1 MKARRLLLFI
11 LMLVAWPCLA
21 SSETQVQQEG
31 KTFLSRFYD
40 LQALKDLVHNIVN
53 WMLDIMIDILFNG
66 V

>member
-1 MKARRLLLFI
+1 
-11 LMLVAWPCLA
+11 MLVAWPCLA

-31 KTFLSRFYD
+31 KTFFSRFYD

-53 WMLDIMIDILFNG
+53 WILDIMIDILFNG